1 MTNEKGISMISLIVT
16 ILLIII
22 LAAITAP
29 ILSSVINDSMEADA
43 KLELSNVQSVV
54 ENAKSL
60 IMTDQFI
67 PNEEEYKIS
76 DADLESKFGPVLT
89 PEEIEHIENINGNPD
104 IQAPFKYYLMN
115 QAAFDDE
122 FGNNFNVKGIRENRE
137 YLVNYW
143 DGLILVNYNGS
154 KITNKTDDPI
164 IPTPDLVRGKVDIKF
179 VPNGNSEW
187 ARQQAAALT
196 FVIGEE
202 TEIREIRYMWSE
214 EINEPSESA
223 FVGETIST
231 SEAMDGV
238 TINLAPLQDKTGNGW
253 FLWVLVKYTDVGV
266 ERTKMFRSNAFFID
280 NTAPTATFSV
290 DEIVR

>member
-1 MTNEKGISMISLIVT
+1 
-16 ILLIII
+16 
-22 LAAITAP
+22 
-29 ILSSVINDSMEADA
+29 
-43 KLELSNVQSVV
+43 
-54 ENAKSL
+54 
-60 IMTDQFI
+60 
-67 PNEEEYKIS
+67 
-76 DADLESKFGPVLT
+76 
-89 PEEIEHIENINGNPD
+89 
-104 IQAPFKYYLMN
+104 MN

>member
-104 IQAPFKYYLMN
+104 IQAPFT
-115 QAAFDDE
+115 
-122 FGNNFNVKGIRENRE
+122 RR
-137 YLVNYW
+137 
-143 DGLILVNYNGS
+143 S
-154 KITNKTDDPI
+154 RP
-164 IPTPDLVRGKVDIKF
+164 
-179 VPNGNSEW
+179 
-187 ARQQAAALT
+187 
-196 FVIGEE
+196 
-202 TEIREIRYMWSE
+202 
-214 EINEPSESA
+214 
-223 FVGETIST
+223 
-231 SEAMDGV
+231 
-238 TINLAPLQDKTGNGW
+238 
-253 FLWVLVKYTDVGV
+253 
-266 ERTKMFRSNAFFID
+266 RT
-280 NTAPTATFSV
+280 
-290 DEIVR
+290 